1 MRTTHK
7 VDRNVGDSIRAWG
20 GISAQGIATL
30 AGAYALLQLVEVVAG
45 LWSLVFG
52 ELGGF
57 LFPLA
62 TITAAAL
69 VLSRL
74 ERSKGAHYA
83 ASVVR
88 FHVLRRW
95 RFVHSPF
102 VRPRQRRSPYNRD
115 IARS

>member
-30 AGAYALLQLVEVVAG
+30 AGAYALLQLVELLTG
-45 LWSLVFG
+45 LWSFAFG
-52 ELGGF
+52 DLGGF

-62 TITAAAL
+62 ATTAAAL

-74 ERSKGAHYA
+74 ERSHGAHYA
-83 ASVVR
+83 ACVVR
-88 FHVLRRW
+88 FHLLRRW

-102 VRPRQRRSPYNRD
+102 VRPRPARSPYDLDR
-115 IARS
+115 R